1 MTVRYATREIETH
14 PGRFPDGLDTPV
26 EDVYKAQG
34 EEFFAP
40 AKVWV
45 LTIASPYSGEIPK
58 VAVHRTRELAKAA
71 MEADVRKTVECE
83 DPKFDAADLVQDG
96 DDCVR
101 LGDEI
106 IWRIGQTDLLD

>member
-26 EDVYKAQG
+26 EDIYKAQG

-40 AKVWV
+40 PKVWV
-45 LTIASPYSGEIPK
+45 LTVASPYSGEIPK

-83 DPKFDAADLVQDG
+83 DPKFDASDLVQDG